1 VIFFLYR
8 TLLYVFALFY
18 FPYMLVSLMAKGK
31 KRAGIGQR
39 FGFFKTGFFTA
50 KKGKRVWFH
59 AVSVGETVAAA
70 PLVISLKEAYPDTE
84 IYFSTVTE
92 TGNKIAHE
100 KLGDIAKIFFFPFD
114 FVVVVRRVIRRMS
127 PDLFVVV
134 ETEIWPNLLNTLHDE
149 KIPSLIVNGRI
160 SPRSFKGYSR
170 FRFFF
175 GRVLP
180 LVSRFLMQSE
190 MDAERI
196 IRLGAPPDRVSVAG
210 NIKFDQAIVAGKP
223 AATRAALGIPEGA
236 KVFIAGSTHQGEEDE
251 ALKAYKKLLIDFPD
265 MVMVLAPRHPERFA
279 AAEESVK
286 RAGLQ
291 CRRKSAITPL
301 KSPSYLKSGKE
312 EKTDA
317 DGESGALTSVPN
329 PGSVLLLDTMGELA
343 GTYAVGDINFVG
355 GSWAEVG
362 GHNIL
367 EPASF
372 GKPVF
377 FGPVMHNFR
386 DISRIMKDG
395 GAGIEVKDGEELA
408 TEAAK
413 LLRDPAK
420 YAALGQSALE
430 AIEKNK
436 GALEKDLKA
445 VEELL

>member
-1 VIFFLYR
+1 MV
-8 TLLYVFALFY
+8 
-18 FPYMLVSLMAKGK
+18 VSLMAKGK

-39 FGFFKTGFFTA
+39 FGLFKAGFFAA

-70 PLVISLKEAYPDTE
+70 PLVISLKKTYPDIE

-100 KLGDIAKIFFFPFD
+100 KLGDVAKVFFFPFD
-114 FVVVVRRVIRRMS
+114 FGSVVRRVIGQMS

-134 ETEIWPNLLNTLHDE
+134 ETEIWPNLLHALDDE

-170 FRFFF
+170 FGFFIR
-175 GRVLP
+175 RVLP
-180 LVSRFLMQSE
+180 LVSRFMMQSE

-196 IRLGAPPDRVSVAG
+196 IRLGAPPEKVSVAG
-210 NIKFDQAIVAGKP
+210 NIKFDQAIGAGKP

-251 ALKAYKKLLIDFPD
+251 ALKAYKKLLMDYPD

-279 AAEESVK
+279 AAEEEVK
-286 RAGLQ
+286 QAGFE
-291 CRRKSAITPL
+291 CRRKSSITPPL
-301 KSPSYLKSGKE
+301 SLSYLKKGKE

-317 DGESGALTSVPN
+317 GVAHGALT
-329 PGSVLLLDTMGELA
+329 PGPSTGYVLLLDTMGELA
-343 GTYAVGDINFVG
+343 GTYAVGDISFVG

-386 DISRIMKDG
+386 DISRILKDC
-395 GAGIEVKDGEELA
+395 GAGIEVRDGEELA
-408 TEAAK
+408 TEAAN
-413 LLRDPAK
+413 LLRDPAR
-420 YAALGQSALE
+420 YQALGQSALE

-436 GALEKDLKA
+436 GALAKDLKA
-445 VEELL
+445 MEEMLKGEKIGFK

>member
-1 VIFFLYR
+1 
-8 TLLYVFALFY
+8 
-18 FPYMLVSLMAKGK
+18 M
-31 KRAGIGQR
+31 
-39 FGFFKTGFFTA
+39 
-50 KKGKRVWFH
+50 
-59 AVSVGETVAAA
+59 AAA
-70 PLVISLKEAYPDTE
+70 PLVIWLKQAYPDTE

-92 TGNKIAHE
+92 TGNNIAHE
-100 KLGDIAKIFFFPFD
+100 KLGDVAKIFFFPFD
-114 FVVVVRRVIRRMS
+114 FGNVVRRVIGQMS

-134 ETEIWPNLLNTLHDE
+134 ETEIWPNLLHALHDK
-149 KIPSLIVNGRI
+149 KIPLLIVNGRI

-170 FRFFF
+170 FGFFF
-175 GRVLP
+175 RRVLP

-196 IRLGAPPDRVSVAG
+196 IQLGAPPERVSVAG

-251 ALKAYKKLLIDFPD
+251 ALKAYKKLLMDFPD

-279 AAEESVK
+279 AAEDEVK
-286 RAGLQ
+286 RAGFA
-291 CRRKSAITPL
+291 CRRKSTL
-301 KSPSYLKSGKE
+301 SPGPSS
-312 EKTDA
+312 
-317 DGESGALTSVPN
+317 
-329 PGSVLLLDTMGELA
+329 GSVLLLDTMGELA

-386 DISRIMKDG
+386 DISRILKDC
-395 GAGIEVKDGEELA
+395 GAGIEVHDGEELA

-413 LLRDPAK
+413 LLRDPAR
-420 YAALGQSALE
+420 YAALGHSALE

-436 GALEKDLKA
+436 GALAKDLKA

>member
-1 VIFFLYR
+1 VIFFLYG

-18 FPYMLVSLMAKGK
+18 FPYMLVSLMVKGK

-39 FGFFKTGFFTA
+39 FGLFKAGFFA
-50 KKGKRVWFH
+50 EKKSKRVWFH

-114 FVVVVRRVIRRMS
+114 FAVVVRRVIGLMS

-134 ETEIWPNLLNTLHDE
+134 ETEIWPNLLRVLHDE
-149 KIPSLIVNGRI
+149 KVPSLIVNGRI

-170 FRFFF
+170 FGFFF
-175 GRVLP
+175 RRVLP
-180 LVSRFLMQSE
+180 LVSRFMMQSE

-196 IRLGAPPDRVSVAG
+196 IRLGAPPEKVSVAG
-210 NIKFDQAIVAGKP
+210 NIKFDQAIVAGRP
-223 AATRAALGIPEGA
+223 AATKSALGIPEGA

-251 ALKAYKKLLIDFPD
+251 ALKAYKKLLMDFPD

-291 CRRKSAITPL
+291 CRRKSAL
-301 KSPSYLKSGKE
+301 SPS
-312 EKTDA
+312 
-317 DGESGALTSVPN
+317 PN

-355 GSWAEVG
+355 GSWADVG

-367 EPASF
+367 EPSSF

-386 DISRIMKDG
+386 DISRILKDC

-408 TEAAK
+408 TEAVK
-413 LLRDPAK
+413 LLRDRAR
-420 YAALGQSALE
+420 YNALGQAALE

-436 GALEKDLKA
+436 GALAKDLKA
-445 VEELL
+445 VEELLV